1 VMKSYI
7 SMLRCAHMLVF
18 SEIMECL
25 YTSIAKSYLCI
36 CIYIYIYIYIVDEC
50 FQARVERIHIFA
62 AT

>member
-25 YTSIAKSYLCI
+25 YTSIAKSYLCV
-36 CIYIYIYIYIVDEC
+36 YIYIYIVDEC